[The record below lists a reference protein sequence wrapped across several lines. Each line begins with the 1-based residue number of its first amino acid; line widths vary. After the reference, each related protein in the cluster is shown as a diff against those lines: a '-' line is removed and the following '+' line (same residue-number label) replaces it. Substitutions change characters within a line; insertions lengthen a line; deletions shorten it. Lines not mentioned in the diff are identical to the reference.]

1 MRQIISIISAA
12 VIALPIVTTATTAN
26 AGWGSFVDSLKVFSD
41 KETWKK
47 RGIMGGCVFVGNA
60 AKGCPDQ
67 AVKDNFRECLD
78 EC

>member
-41 KETWKK
+41 KEKWKK
-47 RGIMGGCVFVGNA
+47 RGIYGGVRLCRQRGEGMPRPGC
-60 AKGCPDQ
+60 KGQ
-67 AVKDNFRECLD
+67 LQGMSR
-78 EC
+78 